1 MGHRLYY
8 RTHYNDD
15 EDDDET
21 SNGFCLSSCDER
33 FAGACTC
40 TTWKIQ
46 HSNEKEL
53 HILISYDTH
62 ICASQY
68 DDIHLQNG
76 PAHILNHIHQT
87 KGIIEPKT
95 TSQANASGKK
105 RTKTQTI

>member
-1 MGHRLYY
+1 MTTKTMTKHRMAFVC
-8 RTHYNDD
+8 RAVTNASRARARAPHGKFN
-15 EDDDET
+15 
-21 SNGFCLSSCDER
+21 
-33 FAGACTC
+33 
-40 TTWKIQ
+40 IQ
-46 HSNEKEL
+46 MKEL

-62 ICASQY
+62 ICASQC